1 MIEDSHLLIIYLYKR
16 IPRVILSL
24 QSYSSLSSCISLL
37 LHLIV
42 NGFGTET
49 FIYGGSFIGGK
60 GIRGDGLS
68 LYVLNS
74 AMVHV
79 RGGSFVGDMKAER
92 RGVIAFYGCFMR
104 NGTQVTGIFEDES
117 ELDVTIRTYYGGE
130 VLLIPLAEQ
139 ECDTAPSMV
148 PTNFPTI
155 THMPT
160 VPRPNDSSMRR
171 VGISLIIVAA
181 YVVLSVL

>member
-1 MIEDSHLLIIYLYKR
+1 MDTDGVSFYISPLAHLLSS
-16 IPRVILSL
+16 PASL
-24 QSYSSLSSCISLL
+24 T
-37 LHLIV
+37 V

-49 FIYGGSFIGGK
+49 YICGGSFICGK

-74 AMVHV
+74 ATVHIYS
-79 RGGSFVGDMKAER
+79 GSFNGDMKVER

-139 ECDTAPSMV
+139 ECETAPSTA
-148 PTNFPTI
+148 PTNFPTGKSAL
-155 THMPT
+155 
-160 VPRPNDSSMRR
+160 VR
-171 VGISLIIVAA
+171 
-181 YVVLSVL
+181 LSCDCLCSI

>member
-1 MIEDSHLLIIYLYKR
+1 MKGVSFYHIIFLLIY
-16 IPRVILSL
+16 
-24 QSYSSLSSCISLL
+24 LSSPISLK
-37 LHLIV
+37 V

-49 FIYGGSFIGGK
+49 YIYGGSFIGGK

-74 AMVHV
+74 ATVHIYS
-79 RGGSFVGDMKAER
+79 GSFVGDMKVER

-104 NGTQVTGIFEDES
+104 NGTKVTGIFEDES

-139 ECDTAPSMV
+139 ECDTAPSTA

-155 THMPT
+155 
-160 VPRPNDSSMRR
+160 SSKVSR
-171 VGISLIIVAA
+171 SIV
-181 YVVLSVL
+181 